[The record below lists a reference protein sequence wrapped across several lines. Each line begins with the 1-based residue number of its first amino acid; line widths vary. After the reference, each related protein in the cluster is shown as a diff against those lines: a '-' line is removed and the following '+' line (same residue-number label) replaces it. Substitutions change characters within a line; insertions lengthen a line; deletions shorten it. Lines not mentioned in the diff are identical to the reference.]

1 VTKAP
6 TRASPVRPI
15 HPRRPLAP
23 VACRA
28 VKLRLVALLAAL
40 ALAAPALA
48 ANPPRVAAEAYVVQ
62 NSATEEVLAG
72 RDARERLP
80 IASITKLMTVLV
92 ALERSRPKDVVS
104 VPAVATAVPG
114 STIHLRPGERVTVGD
129 LIQAALIQSANDAA
143 YALAYHAGDGSVAA
157 FVRRMNAR
165 ARSLGLTDTRFVRPD
180 GLDASGHLSSA
191 RDATKLARIA
201 MHHPVVR
208 NTVRKRTA
216 TIAGG
221 RRLTTWNDLLWSF
234 PGLLGVKTGHTSRAG
249 WSEVAA
255 ARGRGL
261 TIYATLLGSPSRTQ
275 RNSDLTRLLAWG
287 LSQYRVVPVIS
298 GERVYAQVET
308 QYGRRPIRLVADR
321 PLRVVVRVGRSL
333 VERVVAPVVVELPVR
348 KGQRLGEVRVYE
360 RGRLIGRRS
369 LVAAAAAER
378 PGLFGRA
385 GWYVKETF
393 SNMRSW
399 LT

>member
-1 VTKAP
+1 
-6 TRASPVRPI
+6 
-15 HPRRPLAP
+15 
-23 VACRA
+23 
-28 VKLRLVALLAAL
+28 VKLRSVALLAAL

-48 ANPPRVAAEAYVVQ
+48 ANPPRVVAEAYVVQ
-62 NSATEEVLAG
+62 NSATEEVLAS
-72 RDARERLP
+72 RAARERLP

-92 ALERSRPKDVVS
+92 ALERSRPEDVVS

-114 STIHLRPGERVTVGD
+114 STIHLQPGELVTVGD

-143 YALAYHAGDGSVAA
+143 YALAYHAGHGSVAA

-165 ARSLGLTDTRFVRPD
+165 AGTLGLTDTRFVRPD
-180 GLDASGHLSSA
+180 GLDASDHLSSA

-255 ARGRGL
+255 VRGRGL
-261 TIYATLLGSPSRTQ
+261 TIYATLLGSPSRAQ

-308 QYGRRPIRLVADR
+308 QYGRRPVRLVADR
-321 PLRVVVRVGRSL
+321 PLRVVVRVGRPL
-333 VERVVAPVVVELPVR
+333 VERVVAPDVVELPVR
-348 KGQRLGEVRVYE
+348 KGQRLGEVTVHE
-360 RGRLIGRRS
+360 RDRLLGRRS
-369 LVAAAAAER
+369 LVAAVAVER
-378 PGLFGRA
+378 PGLLGRA

-393 SNMRSW
+393 SNMQSW
-399 LT
+399 IT